1 MRTTMW
7 SNVYVWSTQKPK
19 LNYRE
24 LSDQVQYVVKTRKDN
39 NLTDYIGTLCI
50 ENDTEFS
57 WLIELSAV

>member
-1 MRTTMW
+1 MW

-39 NLTDYIGTLCI
+39 NLTDYIGTLYI

>member
-1 MRTTMW
+1 MMW
-7 SNVYVWSTQKPK
+7 SNIYVWSTRKPK

-39 NLTDYIGTLCI
+39 NLTDYIGTLYI

-57 WLIELSAV
+57 WLIELNYRDQS